1 MQEPATTTTSAAPD
15 VVTTPTPEVEEGL
28 SALQHDIAKKGKN
41 S

>member
-1 MQEPATTTTSAAPD
+1 MAEKI
-15 VVTTPTPEVEEGL
+15 VTPTPEVEEGL